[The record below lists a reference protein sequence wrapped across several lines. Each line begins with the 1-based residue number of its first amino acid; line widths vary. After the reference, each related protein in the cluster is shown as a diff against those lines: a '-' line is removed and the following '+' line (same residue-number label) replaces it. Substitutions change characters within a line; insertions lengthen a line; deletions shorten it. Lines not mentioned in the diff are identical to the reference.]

1 MLAAGGQS
9 SRTAVEHSIKAE
21 SPNPMPRPQALV
33 AFDNQGE
40 FKADFTE
47 EKPTQLRRTGMHAF
61 LIACIAIVAIG
72 VLSHFALGV
81 LQQPTGLAYTA
92 DNVRIDPGWME
103 RSTRLGRTERLPG
116 PESTTV
122 RASIP
127 GKSQTATVAQ
137 TAPETVAP
145 KADTAF
151 LDPKQVPQMP
161 QSRAA
166 PPQTASVATA
176 PEMVAPKA
184 DAAFL
189 GPEQAPKMPQS
200 LVALPQ
206 TVEQLAADRAQ
217 MAREDAK
224 VHAGDVEILAKIPVP
239 RPRPTVVPARKP
251 MSVPPSSRASIPPH

>member
-1 MLAAGGQS
+1 
-9 SRTAVEHSIKAE
+9 
-21 SPNPMPRPQALV
+21 
-33 AFDNQGE
+33 
-40 FKADFTE
+40 
-47 EKPTQLRRTGMHAF
+47 
-61 LIACIAIVAIG
+61 
-72 VLSHFALGV
+72 
-81 LQQPTGLAYTA
+81 
-92 DNVRIDPGWME
+92 
-103 RSTRLGRTERLPG
+103 
-116 PESTTV
+116 V
-122 RASIP
+122 RASMP

-137 TAPETVAP
+137 TAAETVAP

-166 PPQTASVATA
+166 PPQTAMTA

-189 GPEQAPKMPQS
+189 GPEQAPKMQQS
-200 LVALPQ
+200 LAALPQ